1 MRGLDVMN
9 NEKTLSEAEIRI
21 RGIEALNEALG
32 PSVALKF
39 LGMLHREPTD
49 YVEISRRLY
58 QGQSVDEIFD
68 RARSTG
74 QDDADAGG
82 DP

>member
-1 MRGLDVMN
+1 MRSLDVMN
-9 NEKTLSEAEIRI
+9 NKKTLNEAEIQI

-32 PSVALKF
+32 PSTALKF

-58 QGQSVDEIFD
+58 RGQSVDDIFD
-68 RARSTG
+68 RARKDSRSDG
-74 QDDADAGG
+74 
-82 DP
+82 

>member
-1 MRGLDVMN
+1 MRAVSDSVMN
-9 NEKTLSEAEIRI
+9 NEKTLNEAEIRI

-58 QGQSVDEIFD
+58 QGQSIDDIFD
-68 RARSTG
+68 RAKKDSPHDG
-74 QDDADAGG
+74 
-82 DP
+82 